1 MDLKT
6 LKGDLES
13 DTKHLK
19 HDLIAD
25 LKAEG
30 AHIADPSQCG
40 SIVRRHF
47 SGLDFTLLLFTAVV
61 LVVAAV
67 GLYFYTHR

>member
-6 LKGDLES
+6 LENDLAGNA
-13 DTKHLK
+13 THLGK
-19 HDLIAD
+19 DLVAD
-25 LKAEG
+25 IKAEG

-47 SGLDFTLLLFTAVV
+47 DGLTMTLLLFVAVFIG
-61 LVVAAV
+61 AAAI
-67 GLYFYTHR
+67 GIFLYSHR